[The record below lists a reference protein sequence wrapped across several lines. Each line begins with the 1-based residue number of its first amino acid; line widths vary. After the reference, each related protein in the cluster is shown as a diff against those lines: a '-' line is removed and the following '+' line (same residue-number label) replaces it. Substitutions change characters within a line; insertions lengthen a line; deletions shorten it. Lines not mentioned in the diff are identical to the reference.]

1 MNVNREEFLQVLNSM
16 KEGDS
21 VVVSFSK
28 PEEEKEAK
36 ASEVTQEQLGTMLD
50 NLNSD
55 TSMLIHFN
63 DKR

>member
-36 ASEVTQEQLGTMLD
+36 ASEVTQEQLGNMLD